1 MREILFRAKTVPSP
15 SRGEE
20 SSIWVEGDL
29 AVNYWNYCSIKERS
43 KKGKRYIVIPSTIR
57 QFTGL
62 YDAFEN
68 RIFEGDIV
76 DGIDGCDYPMSKG
89 VVAFD
94 QGCFNIYHT
103 DEAEKACRETPLQC
117 SQKKSESTNI
127 VDTTTKTFRKDP
139 SPYTEEETT
148 SFAFPTTRLSLS
160 ANAS

>member
-62 YDAFEN
+62 YDVFEN

-89 VVAFD
+89 VVAFN
-94 QGCFNIYHT
+94 QGCFYIYHT
-103 DEAEKACRETPLQC
+103 DEAESPSFLDSWNDSIIVVGNIYDNPEIFDEYQFDDSFFDADLY
-117 SQKKSESTNI
+117 ES
-127 VDTTTKTFRKDP
+127 VKGVK
-139 SPYTEEETT
+139 E
-148 SFAFPTTRLSLS
+148 
-160 ANAS
+160 

>member
-103 DEAEKACRETPLQC
+103 DEAESPSFLGSWNDSIIVVGNIYDNPEIFDEYQFDDSFFDSNLY
-117 SQKKSESTNI
+117 ES
-127 VDTTTKTFRKDP
+127 VKGVKG
-139 SPYTEEETT
+139 
-148 SFAFPTTRLSLS
+148 
-160 ANAS
+160 